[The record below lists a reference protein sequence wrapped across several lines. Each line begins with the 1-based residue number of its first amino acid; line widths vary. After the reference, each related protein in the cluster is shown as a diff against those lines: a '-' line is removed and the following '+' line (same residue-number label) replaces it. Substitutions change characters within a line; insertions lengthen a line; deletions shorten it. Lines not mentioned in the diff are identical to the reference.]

1 MKEFQRFFN
10 EKKSDEIYRRLS
22 AIYQAK
28 ISKEKFSLGMRK
40 FVANVGLMQYFSFVD
55 SASSGYN
62 YTIKFENSDQLFSFL
77 LNNEKQVLRMNFK
90 EGA

>member
-1 MKEFQRFFN
+1 
-10 EKKSDEIYRRLS
+10 
-22 AIYQAK
+22 
-28 ISKEKFSLGMRK
+28 MRK
-40 FVANVGLMQYFSFVD
+40 FVANVGLMQYFSFVAA
-55 SASSGYN
+55 ASSGYN

>member
-1 MKEFQRFFN
+1 
-10 EKKSDEIYRRLS
+10 
-22 AIYQAK
+22 
-28 ISKEKFSLGMRK
+28 MRK

-62 YTIKFENSDQLFSFL
+62 YTNKFENSDQLFSFL

-90 EGA
+90 